1 MCAYELAMANRR
13 SRRISTLGSRLSSLA
28 SVALVLVLLGVAAL
42 CGVAGRNLNEEV
54 RRNLGFT
61 IKMERDCASR
71 DIDLLKKSLLDSGV
85 VELLTF
91 SSAEDIL
98 KEESE
103 YLGEDISATID
114 ENPYSAE
121 LDVRVRSSYSSP
133 DSIALLA
140 ERYKN
145 ARGVEEIITESSVI
159 EGVDSTLR
167 RVGLILVLLAAVLM
181 FISVA
186 LIHNTISLS
195 IYARR
200 FVIHTM
206 KLVGAT
212 GAFIRRPFIQSAAFG
227 GCISGVVAA
236 GFLALLRAYGSSLD
250 PLFGEALPWSS
261 VIAVGIL
268 LAITGGLI
276 CLITAVIATN
286 RYLRASYDQ
295 MFLK

>member
-1 MCAYELAMANRR
+1 MVNRK

-42 CGVAGRNLNEEV
+42 CGVAGHNLNEEV

-61 IKMERDCASR
+61 IKMERDCAPR
-71 DIDLLKKSLLDSGV
+71 DIDLLKKSLLESGAV
-85 VELLTF
+85 DVLTF

-98 KEESE
+98 AEESE

-121 LDVRVRSSYSSP
+121 LDVRVRPAYSSP
-133 DSIALLA
+133 DSITALA
-140 ERYKN
+140 DRYAN
-145 ARGVEEIITESSVI
+145 ASGVEEIITESAVI

-167 RVGLILVLLAAVLM
+167 RVGLILVTLATILLAV
-181 FISVA
+181 SVA

-212 GAFIRRPFIQSAAFG
+212 ASFIRRPFIRAATLG
-227 GCISGVVAA
+227 GCVSGVVA
-236 GFLALLRAYGSSLD
+236 GGVLALLRAYGNSLD
-250 PLFGEALPWSS
+250 PLFGDALPWAV
-261 VIAVGIL
+261 VITVGVL
-268 LAITGGLI
+268 LVIVGGLI
-276 CLITAVIATN
+276 CMLTAFVATN
-286 RYLRASYDQ
+286 KYLRASYDQ
-295 MFLK
+295 MFLE